1 MKQKDGSYN
10 FNFKN
15 WKDGCNMK
23 QQPTGVESNKDQI
36 MELDENFEIGKGGP
50 DLNKF
55 KYVFVVMELVESD
68 MKKLLSSQP

>member
-1 MKQKDGSYN
+1 
-10 FNFKN
+10 
-15 WKDGCNMK
+15 MK
-23 QQPTGVESNKDQI
+23 QQPTGTESNKDQI
-36 MELDENFEIGKGGP
+36 MELNENFEIGKGGP